1 MRHTVAGLKRILFT
15 DRGLRGNSCASEV
28 LVWLVQEVDF
38 HYRFAAVSFQ
48 DSQNHMRMPVS
59 GTRLKS

>member
-15 DRGLRGNSCASEV
+15 DRDLRGNSCASEV

-48 DSQNHMRMPVS
+48 DCKTICECRSPE
-59 GTRLKS
+59 LD